1 MNQGTNLDALLPQE
15 IAQKAET
22 IGVRKANSP
31 FFTVFVLAI
40 LAGAFVALGAVFA
53 TVIITGTNGV
63 IPYGIARVLM
73 GLAFCLGLILIVLS
87 GAELFTGNNL
97 VVMAWAS
104 KKITTKALLLNWGIV
119 YLGNFTGSILSA
131 ILIVASGISSFNG
144 GAVGK
149 TMLTIANT
157 KVHYGFW
164 QALML
169 GIFCNAL
176 VCLAIWMTFG
186 ARTTTDKILA
196 VIFPI
201 TAFVTVGFEHSVAN
215 MYFIPAAL
223 LIKDFQPA
231 ITASAGL
238 DLGQL
243 TWGTFFFNNL
253 LPVTI
258 GNLIG
263 GAVLVGLVYWS
274 VYLRNR
280 TNPD

>member
-1 MNQGTNLDALLPQE
+1 MNQGNNMDALLPQE

-31 FFTVFVLAI
+31 FFTVFVLAN

-53 TVIITGTNGV
+53 TVVITGTNGV
-63 IPYGIARVLM
+63 IPYGIARVAM

-104 KKITTKALLLNWGIV
+104 KKISTKALLLNWGIV

-131 ILIVASGISSFNG
+131 ILIVASGISSFSN

-157 KVHYGFW
+157 KVHFGFW
-164 QALML
+164 QALVL

>member
-280 TNPD
+280 TKPD